1 SDCVAT
7 ALGKLTLPPDSI
19 IAELVIMKMIKRTKK
34 MSVKGVILI
43 SAMISE
49 PFSLPLSGV
58 IAIRITSRAHV
69 LENLCNLNAEK
80 TVEGRDPRLKI
91 IVKYDCDD
99 GHCKSKSGSHKGFRN
114 AGGNHRKSSGARY
127 RHTLESFDNTD
138 DGAQ

>member
-1 SDCVAT
+1 
-7 ALGKLTLPPDSI
+7 
-19 IAELVIMKMIKRTKK
+19 MKMIKRTNK
-34 MSVKGVILI
+34 MSRKGVKLI
-43 SAMISE
+43 SALISE
-49 PFSLPLSGV
+49 LVSLPLSGV

-91 IVKYDCDD
+91 IVKYDRDD
-99 GHCKSKSGSHKGFRN
+99 GHRQPQSGSHQGFGN
-114 AGGNHRKSSGARY
+114 AGGDHGKSSGARH